1 MITADALSRLAP
13 TNWSHLGASRWTV
26 LDRGVRVDRG
36 APRLVDADDPGSR
49 CKHLKNFDA
58 ARGLLFVHVPKTGG
72 TAVSQA
78 LVASR
83 GGPARIVPD
92 PRVCGCRLR
101 TWPWMPNLEHL
112 TEFYALQL
120 IRHCVHQAPR
130 RIVSFAVVRD
140 PHAVRVSAWHYLR
153 ASPDW
158 RYAPSFN
165 EYIESGDYE
174 RLPQD
179 QGVYGS
185 TFARPQ
191 SSFVGPCTLLFQY
204 ERLPLLW
211 DFLRAERYYPH
222 LAPLL
227 ELNAARREAAAPR
240 PTSAA
245 RATIER
251 VFADDFALWRAVDAA
266 GGALVPACANV
277 SWRPEKVQAV

>member
-13 TNWSHLGASRWTV
+13 TNWSARDGVH
-26 LDRGVRVDRG
+26 RGP
-36 APRLVDADDPGSR
+36 PRLVDAASDSE
-49 CKHLKNFDA
+49 CIKWKNFDA

-72 TAVSQA
+72 TAVTQA

-83 GGPARIVPD
+83 GGNEGIAPD

>member
-1 MITADALSRLAP
+1 MITADALSRLEP
-13 TNWSHLGASRWTV
+13 TNWSARDGVQSLGLNGRLSGKCERWT
-26 LDRGVRVDRG
+26 
-36 APRLVDADDPGSR
+36 
-49 CKHLKNFDA
+49 NFDA

-83 GGPARIVPD
+83 GGPGVPD
-92 PRVCGCRLR
+92 TSGVCGCRLR
-101 TWPWMPNLEHL
+101 TWPWMPNHEHL
-112 TEFYALQL
+112 TEFYALQV
-120 IRHCVHQAPR
+120 IRHCVPKAPR

-222 LAPLL
+222 LAALSSNCLL
-227 ELNAARREAAAPR
+227 YTSPSPR
-240 PTSAA
+240 DRTRSRMPSSA
-245 RATIER
+245 
-251 VFADDFALWRAVDAA
+251 
-266 GGALVPACANV
+266 
-277 SWRPEKVQAV
+277 

>member
-1 MITADALSRLAP
+1 MA
-13 TNWSHLGASRWTV
+13 ASPESAS
-26 LDRGVRVDRG
+26 GG
-36 APRLVDADDPGSR
+36 Q
-49 CKHLKNFDA
+49 NFDA

-72 TAVSQA
+72 TAVTQA
-78 LVASR
+78 LVTRR
-83 GGPARIVPD
+83 GGNEGIAAD
-92 PRVCGCRLR
+92 PHVCSCRLR

-191 SSFVGPCTLLFQY
+191 SSFVGPCTLLPCWQNTASTLAIHNLT
-204 ERLPLLW
+204 RL
-211 DFLRAERYYPH
+211 
-222 LAPLL
+222 
-227 ELNAARREAAAPR
+227 
-240 PTSAA
+240 A
-245 RATIER
+245 RAPYIQR
-251 VFADDFALWRAVDAA
+251 SIDMRAW
-266 GGALVPACANV
+266 GGANVPGQQDRQPNDSGICECA
-277 SWRPEKVQAV
+277 

>member
-13 TNWSHLGASRWTV
+13 TNWSARDGVQSLG
-26 LDRGVRVDRG
+26 LNG
-36 APRLVDADDPGSR
+36 RLCGKCER
-49 CKHLKNFDA
+49 IGQILDA

-72 TAVSQA
+72 TAVTQA

-83 GGPARIVPD
+83 GGPENIAADV
-92 PRVCGCRLR
+92 RVCGCRLR
-101 TWPWMPNLEHL
+101 TWPWMPNHEHL
-112 TEFYALQL
+112 TEFYALQV
-120 IRHCVHQAPR
+120 IRHCVTKAPR

-204 ERLPLLW
+204 ERRRCSGT
-211 DFLRAERYYPH
+211 FC
-222 LAPLL
+222 APSTPTS
-227 ELNAARREAAAPR
+227 RRRPSSTPRRSRGAAADER
-240 PTSAA
+240 GA
-245 RATIER
+245 R
-251 VFADDFALWRAVDAA
+251 DDRARLRRRLCAVARGGAA
-266 GGALVPACANV
+266 GGALDPGVRQRVVAARDTSDGVEIANQPA
-277 SWRPEKVQAV
+277 

>member
-13 TNWSHLGASRWTV
+13 TNWSARDGVH
-26 LDRGVRVDRG
+26 RGP
-36 APRLVDADDPGSR
+36 PRLVDAASDSE
-49 CKHLKNFDA
+49 CIKWKNFDA

-112 TEFYALQL
+112 TEFYALQV
-120 IRHCVHQAPR
+120 IRHCVPKAPR

-204 ERLPLLW
+204 EQLPLLW
-211 DFLRAERYYPH
+211 EFLRAEYPD
-222 LAPLL
+222 LAPPPVVNRAKKHS
-227 ELNAARREAAAPR
+227 EPR
-240 PTSAA
+240 PTKAA
-245 RATIER
+245 QATIER

-266 GGALVPACANV
+266 GGALIPACANV
-277 SWRPEKVQAV
+277 SWRPGTLQTV

>member
-26 LDRGVRVDRG
+26 MDRGVRVDRG

-120 IRHCVHQAPR
+120 IRHCVPKAPR

-211 DFLRAERYYPH
+211 EFLRAEYPG
-222 LAPLL
+222 LAPPPVVNGAKKHS
-227 ELNAARREAAAPR
+227 EPR
-240 PTSAA
+240 PTKAA
-245 RATIER
+245 QATIER

-266 GGALVPACANV
+266 GGALIPACANV
-277 SWRPEKVQAV
+277 SWRPGTLQTV

>member
-13 TNWSHLGASRWTV
+13 TNWSARDGVQSLGLNGRLSGKCERWT
-26 LDRGVRVDRG
+26 
-36 APRLVDADDPGSR
+36 
-49 CKHLKNFDA
+49 NFDA

-72 TAVSQA
+72 TAVTQA

-83 GGPARIVPD
+83 GGNERIAAD
-92 PRVCGCRLR
+92 PRVCDCRLR

-140 PHAVRVSAWHYLR
+140 PLAVRVSAWHYLR
-153 ASPDW
+153 THKDW

-165 EYIESGDYE
+165 EYIESGDFE
-174 RLPQD
+174 RLPPGD
-179 QGVYGS
+179 QGMYGS

>member
-13 TNWSHLGASRWTV
+13 TNWSARDGVH
-26 LDRGVRVDRG
+26 RGP
-36 APRLVDADDPGSR
+36 PRLVDAASDSE
-49 CKHLKNFDA
+49 CIKWKNFDA

-72 TAVSQA
+72 TAVTQA

-83 GGPARIVPD
+83 GGNEGIAAD
-92 PRVCGCRLR
+92 PRVCDCRLR

-120 IRHCVHQAPR
+120 IRHCVPKAPR

-140 PHAVRVSAWHYLR
+140 PHAVRVSAWNYLR

-211 DFLRAERYYPH
+211 DFLRAEYPD
-222 LAPLL
+222 LAPPPVVNRAKKHS
-227 ELNAARREAAAPR
+227 EPR
-240 PTSAA
+240 PTKAA
-245 RATIER
+245 QATIER

-266 GGALVPACANV
+266 GGALIPACANV
-277 SWRPEKVQAV
+277 SWRPGTLQTV

>member
-13 TNWSHLGASRWTV
+13 TNWSARDGVH
-26 LDRGVRVDRG
+26 RGP
-36 APRLVDADDPGSR
+36 PRLVDAASDSE
-49 CKHLKNFDA
+49 CIKWKNFDA

-83 GGPARIVPD
+83 GGNERIAAD
-92 PRVCGCRLR
+92 PHVCDCRLR

-140 PHAVRVSAWHYLR
+140 PLAVRVSAWHYLR
-153 ASPDW
+153 THKDW

-165 EYIESGDYE
+165 EYIESGDFE
-174 RLPQD
+174 RLPPGD
-179 QGVYGS
+179 QGMYGS

-211 DFLRAERYYPH
+211 EFLRAEYPN
-222 LAPLL
+222 LAPPPVVNGAKKHS
-227 ELNAARREAAAPR
+227 EPR
-240 PTSAA
+240 PTKAA
-245 RATIER
+245 QATIER
-251 VFADDFALWRAVDAA
+251 VFADDFALWRAVEAA
-266 GGALVPACANV
+266 GGALIPACANV
-277 SWRPEKVQAV
+277 SWRPGTLQTV